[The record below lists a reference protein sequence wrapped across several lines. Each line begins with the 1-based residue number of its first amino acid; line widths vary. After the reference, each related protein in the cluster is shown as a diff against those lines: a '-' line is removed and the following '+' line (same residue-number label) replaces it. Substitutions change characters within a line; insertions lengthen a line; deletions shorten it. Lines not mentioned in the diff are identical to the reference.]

1 MSGADDP
8 CASVEL
14 TADDGASVRF
24 CAHGG
29 HVLGWTPA
37 GGAER
42 LWLSR
47 DTGCGPGT
55 AIRGGVPVIW
65 PQFSERGTGP
75 RHGVARDRAWQVLGP
90 GVVAPDDL
98 VARRPGA
105 AVARLRLVCN
115 GEATTFGHPFTLHLV
130 VAAAGAELWIR
141 VTARND
147 GTEPFEFTAAL
158 HTYLRVSSTAQASVH
173 GLQGRTARAND
184 GGTDVRLPDAPL
196 TVEGPLDVAV
206 PGVTDGPAGALVL
219 HDEVLGDLV
228 LTATGFDS
236 RVVWNP
242 GRGRA
247 PADVHPGGEAEF
259 VCLEPTLL
267 DPATLHPGQTWT
279 GEQLL
284 RA

>member
-1 MSGADDP
+1 MTGADYP
-8 CASVEL
+8 CSSVEL

-47 DTGCGPGT
+47 VTGCGPGT

-90 GVVAPDDL
+90 DDTAHGDLAPGDVTPVDVAPDDR

-105 AVARLRLVCN
+105 AVARLQLVCA
-115 GEATTFGHPFTLHLV
+115 GGATPFGHPFTLNLV
-130 VAAAGAELWIR
+130 VAAAGAELSIR

-147 GTEPFEFTAAL
+147 GTEPFVFTAAL

-184 GGTDVRLPDAPL
+184 GGAVVRLPDAPL
-196 TVEGPLDVAV
+196 PVEGPFDVAV

-219 HDEVLGDLV
+219 QDEVLGDLV

-236 RVVWNP
+236 RVV
-242 GRGRA
+242 
-247 PADVHPGGEAEF
+247 
-259 VCLEPTLL
+259 
-267 DPATLHPGQTWT
+267 
-279 GEQLL
+279 
-284 RA
+284 